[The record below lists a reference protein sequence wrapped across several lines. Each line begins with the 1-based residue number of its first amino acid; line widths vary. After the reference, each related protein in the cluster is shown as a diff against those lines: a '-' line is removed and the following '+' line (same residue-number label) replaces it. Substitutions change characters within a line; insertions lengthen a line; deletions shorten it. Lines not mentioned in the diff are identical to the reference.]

1 MNIADLLARHAELRP
16 DTPAIIE
23 GSGRR
28 TKITTYRELERET
41 ERVAAIL
48 HRAGLRPGET
58 VLVLTPMSAQLYI
71 VLGAIFRLGLVGMFV
86 DPGAGWKPLNK
97 AVESARPRAFIG
109 NSKSH
114 LLRLVCRAVRAIP
127 QHFTTGLP
135 FPGTHSLNSNPSPR
149 DHATSTPPK
158 PNIFP
163 ADFHTPALMTFTSGT
178 TGDPKGTVRT
188 HGFLRLQHR
197 ALERA
202 LQLTPDT
209 VDLTTMPIVLLAN
222 LASGITSLIPDVNL
236 ARPGSIDPAKVIPQ
250 IERHRPLSCTA
261 SPAFY
266 EQLIRHHQSHSLS
279 LPSFKRLFAGGAPV
293 FPGLLECLQQ
303 LAPNAIPSSVYG
315 STEAEPISLLSLNEI
330 SPDIRN
336 RIHSGH
342 GLPAGIPVPEIRV
355 AILPDRWGNPIGP
368 FTAAE
373 FIAAQQP
380 ANNPGEIVVSG
391 DHVLSG
397 YLSQHDDPTTR
408 LIVDDTI
415 WHRTGDAGSLDEQG
429 LLWLLGR
436 CSARIEDHRG
446 TIYPLQVES
455 RIPRHP
461 HIRRTALIS
470 LYGRRV
476 LVVEPTPNHSLHS
489 HDSHDSLTS
498 LLDENIVD
506 EIVTIRNIPTDRRH
520 NAKIDYHSL
529 TRQLQTSAPSH
540 ENPPPP

>member
-1 MNIADLLARHAELRP
+1 
-16 DTPAIIE
+16 
-23 GSGRR
+23 
-28 TKITTYRELERET
+28 
-41 ERVAAIL
+41 
-48 HRAGLRPGET
+48 
-58 VLVLTPMSAQLYI
+58 
-71 VLGAIFRLGLVGMFV
+71 
-86 DPGAGWKPLNK
+86 
-97 AVESARPRAFIG
+97 AFIG

-135 FPGTHSLNSNPSPR
+135 FPGTHSLNFNPSPR
-149 DHATSTPPK
+149 NHASTPTK

-266 EQLIRHHQSHSLS
+266 EQLIRHHQPHSLS

-293 FPGLLECLQQ
+293 FPSLLERLQQ

-330 SPDIRN
+330 SPDILN
-336 RIHSGH
+336 RIHFGH

-373 FIAAQQP
+373 FFAAQQP
-380 ANNPGEIVVSG
+380 ANYPGEIVVSG

-408 LIVDDTI
+408 FLVDDTI

-470 LYGRRV
+470 LNDRRV
-476 LVVEPTPNHSLHS
+476 LAVEPTPGHSLPT
-489 HDSHDSLTS
+489 DDSLTS
-498 LLDENIVD
+498 LLKENIID
-506 EIVTIRNIPTDRRH
+506 EILTTRNIPTDRRH
-520 NAKIDYHSL
+520 NAKIDYHAL
-529 TRQLQTSAPSH
+529 FQQFHSARST
-540 ENPPPP
+540 